1 MLRKILAH
9 LSIIFAG
16 MCFVLFVIDRI
27 KGGAMS
33 FINNDITK
41 AFIAILS
48 LLSILV
54 SVITLSAQTRE
65 QKLLRMLQAYRQKF
79 GPLPQSHG
87 SAVRSAAPRTAEAP
101 RAVAAPSSQ
110 RRASSG
116 HVPQPGPVQRR
127 ASSSHVPQSRPAPS
141 GLQQNRPVRRPD
153 ANSPQRSRYTSSGA
167 QGSASRMDYRR

>member
-65 QKLLRMLQAYRQKF
+65 QKLLRMLQSYRQKF
-79 GPLPQSHG
+79 GPLPQS
-87 SAVRSAAPRTAEAP
+87 RSAAPRPVAE
-101 RAVAAPSSQ
+101 PSAQ
-110 RRASSG
+110 RRTSSG
-116 HVPQPGPVQRR
+116 RAPQQSPAQR
-127 ASSSHVPQSRPAPS
+127 PTPS
-141 GLQQNRPVRRPD
+141 GAQQNRPERRSVVNP
-153 ANSPQRSRYTSSGA
+153 PQRSRYTSSGA
-167 QGSASRMDYRR
+167 QGSASRTDYRR

>member
-65 QKLLRMLQAYRQKF
+65 QKLLRMLQSYRQKF
-79 GPLPQSHG
+79 GPLPQS
-87 SAVRSAAPRTAEAP
+87 RSAAPRPVAE
-101 RAVAAPSSQ
+101 PSAQ

-116 HVPQPGPVQRR
+116 HVPQP
-127 ASSSHVPQSRPAPS
+127 RPAQRPTPS
-141 GLQQNRPVRRPD
+141 GAQQNRPERRSVVNP
-153 ANSPQRSRYTSSGA
+153 PQRSRYTSSGA
-167 QGSASRMDYRR
+167 QGSASRTDYRR

>member
-48 LLSILV
+48 LLSILI

-65 QKLLRMLQAYRQKF
+65 QKLLSMLQAYRQKF
-79 GPLPQSHG
+79 GPLPQSREVT
-87 SAVRSAAPRTAEAP
+87 ARPAAPRSTAAS

-127 ASSSHVPQSRPAPS
+127 ASAPQPARRPASSAP
-141 GLQQNRPVRRPD
+141 QQNRPVRRPD
-153 ANSPQRSRYTSSGA
+153 ANPPQRSRYTSSGA

>member
-65 QKLLRMLQAYRQKF
+65 QKLLRMLQSYRQKF
-79 GPLPQSHG
+79 GPLPQS
-87 SAVRSAAPRTAEAP
+87 RSAAPRLVAEPSAQRRTSSGRAP
-101 RAVAAPSSQ
+101 QQSPTQ

-116 HVPQPGPVQRR
+116 HVPQP
-127 ASSSHVPQSRPAPS
+127 RPAQRPTPS
-141 GLQQNRPVRRPD
+141 GAQQNRPERRSVVNP
-153 ANSPQRSRYTSSGA
+153 PQRSRYTSSGA
-167 QGSASRMDYRR
+167 QGSASRTDYRR